1 MERVRGTRASK
12 ERTGLARPARA
23 PDPNWPRLVRDPL
36 AIFACVTLA
45 ACSLGS
51 SDHDANLRKNAPSD
65 PANGATSTPSENA
78 PGTHDPQ
85 PLADPM
91 TLVPAYTEYLGRL
104 TGTNQSPLP
113 SGMDG
118 TDLGA
123 SFVRD
128 GKLTFVFGDTLSQV
142 NALKDVD
149 TFAFADPVFPKSG
162 IPSLAWG
169 TTGTSPT
176 PLRLPGVALGT
187 YEVPV
192 DGFALGDTTY
202 LFFATKF
209 DIATNRYGSS
219 TLAKANKLSLDSL
232 EVVHEVASLHFVNVS
247 VLVEGNDAFVYGAG
261 KEYRESAIYLAK
273 VPLAQIGDRSA
284 WRYRDATG
292 AWVANEA
299 AAAPVLPNA
308 PSCVGELSVK
318 KDPSHPLWVMTYGCG
333 AEPRGVQLHVA
344 ASPEGPWSKAM
355 RVFGPDDGYEKVM
368 HAKESV
374 VGHDDGLAPPGN
386 EDDWGGEYGPYLVPS
401 WFVQEGDAIGITYTL
416 SSWVPYQVHL
426 VRTWLVPQGMTK
438 TKPNPGVGKPKT
450 TLVNPSFATGDFT
463 GWQVTGD
470 SFVVFPHNGTNAVTS
485 YTPAKGDATVGRLSQ
500 SFVVDATTSELDF
513 KIHGGDG
520 RVTLWRGN
528 ELLRS
533 SRARR
538 NNDVETE
545 VHWNISNH
553 RGETLRVVIEDDLT
567 STWGFVGARDF
578 TLK

>member
-1 MERVRGTRASK
+1 
-12 ERTGLARPARA
+12 
-23 PDPNWPRLVRDPL
+23 VRDPL
-36 AIFACVTLA
+36 AILACLTCLGGPA
-45 ACSLGS
+45 ACSLGG
-51 SDHDANLRKNAPSD
+51 SDYDASLRRNGPGDDS
-65 PANGATSTPSENA
+65 ANGGGATAN
-78 PGTHDPQ
+78 PGEGPEKHDPL

-104 TGTNQSPLP
+104 TGTNQNPLP

-128 GKLTFVFGDTLSQV
+128 GKLTFVFGDTLTQV
-142 NALKDVD
+142 GALKDVD
-149 TFAFADPVFPKSG
+149 TFAFADPVFPKAG

-169 TTGTSPT
+169 TTGASPT
-176 PLRLPGVALGT
+176 PLRLPGVALGA

-192 DGFALGDTTY
+192 DGFAVGDTTY

-209 DIATNRYGSS
+209 DIAANRYGSS
-219 TLAKANKLSLDSL
+219 TLAKANKLSLGSL
-232 EVVHEVASLHFVNVS
+232 QVVHEVPSLHFVNVS
-247 VLVEGNDAFVYGAG
+247 VLVEGNDAFIYGAG

-284 WRYRDATG
+284 WRYRDAAG
-292 AWVANEA
+292 VYVANEA
-299 AAAPVLPNA
+299 AAAPVFA
-308 PSCVGELSVK
+308 GPSCVGELSVK
-318 KDPSHPLWVMTYGCG
+318 KDPSHALWVMTYGCG

-426 VRTWLVPQGMTK
+426 VRTWLVPQGSTK

-450 TLVNPSFATGDFT
+450 TLVNPSFATGDFS

-470 SFVVFPHNGTNAVTS
+470 AFVVFPLNGTNAVTS
-485 YTPAKGDATVGRLSQ
+485 YTPAKGDATVGKLAQ

-528 ELLRS
+528 EVIRS

-545 VHWNISNH
+545 VHWNISNY

-567 STWGFVGARDF
+567 SSWGFVSARDF